1 MLCKQL
7 ITERVKAAVVN
18 VSLVFLHS
26 FEHRPASLD
35 VSCNFGAVL
44 RLSGLI
50 YSIRVYT
57 SYLRS
62 FILLYLP
69 RIPIR
74 PNCSA
79 VKTAIGAVG
88 GNHNHT
94 VAFRAGAYSGL
105 QNVTDVHNMDEYGR
119 ICAIVKCSSFFGLL
133 YTRQRFRNTHVCSCQ
148 NPGNAAVD

>member
-1 MLCKQL
+1 MLFKQL

-26 FEHRPASLD
+26 LAHRPASLD
-35 VSCNFGAVL
+35 VSRNFGAVL
-44 RLSGLI
+44 RVSGLI

-105 QNVTDVHNMDEYGR
+105 QIVTDVHNMDEYGR
-119 ICAIVKCSSFFGLL
+119 LSVA
-133 YTRQRFRNTHVCSCQ
+133 RFLVCSILCRGSETRTYVVAKIPETQ
-148 NPGNAAVD
+148 L